1 MNERYKC
8 SVCGWTPAAN
18 EPDYEWEHCPNCLS
32 SIHNEDE
39 MGFECGGVL
48 EPISIWVKPNGQW
61 EIIQRCRACGEM
73 KNSPMSED
81 DSPIKILAVASRP
94 LSSPPFPVER
104 MEELTKIMGGRG
116 DVGGYYLEQ
125 RKQEAKI

>member
-1 MNERYKC
+1 MRDT
-8 SVCGWTPAAN
+8 SVPFAAGHQPQTSRITN
-18 EPDYEWEHCPNCLS
+18 GNTVRIAYPVFTMRTKWVLN
-32 SIHNEDE
+32 
-39 MGFECGGVL
+39 VL